1 MSNKEEE
8 ELKQMFEFTS
18 LQVLQ
23 QVLLW
28 IGTESSNLCV
38 ELKDMKKKKAVFKNL
53 FFFPLKT
60 PIFASLKYL

>member
-38 ELKDMKKKKAVFKNL
+38 ELKDMKKKKL
-53 FFFPLKT
+53 FLKIFSFFPLKR
-60 PIFASLKYL
+60 LYLHH